1 MTTSK
6 KATSVKRICPCL
18 TFINNE
24 VLNDFADSY
33 FEHTKEKFSIAKSF
47 KDFIV
52 HDCATYVIT
61 KNNSAVSFKKYNQ
74 ILSNTT
80 NNYSSHIKNNSQYKT
95 GDAVKIIHS
104 LRQSRVDIS
113 KFLFSLKTFRTRPSS
128 NAKCLTEAMPLLDGS
143 TKLKKLNLTYS
154 EKDFTLIKSKFK
166 SLKRENKNLTY
177 DDLFFQFMSEL
188 KIYELAFETS
198 FFADHF
204 NELSAFENVAK
215 QSYDR
220 FPSMTVEDFN
230 RYFLE
235 TFPVLHGRILA
246 SVSGLSKMISI
257 EV

>member
-18 TFINNE
+18 TSINNE

-33 FEHTKEKFSIAKSF
+33 FDHTKEKFSIAKAF
-47 KDFIV
+47 KDFII
-52 HDCATYVIT
+52 HDCATFVIT
-61 KNNSAVSFKKYNQ
+61 KNNSAIAFKKYNQ

-80 NNYSSHIKNNSQYKT
+80 NNFSSHIKNNPQYKT
-95 GDAVKIIHS
+95 DDATKIIHS

-113 KFLFSLKTFRTRPSS
+113 KYLFSLKTFSAGPSS
-128 NAKCLTEAMPLLDGS
+128 NAKCLTEAVPFLEGAKS
-143 TKLKKLNLTYS
+143 KKLNLTYS
-154 EKDFTLIKSKFK
+154 EKDFALIKSRFK

-177 DDLFFQFMSEL
+177 DALFYQFMSEL